1 MSSPVSHIWTAG
13 MRNRGEKSHAKDANR
28 KLLSVPQTGLYQS
41 CSNPV
46 VRAFRVTTL
55 NDRIKNEIHSFA
67 TRLIEGDEC
76 IQSRPTT
83 TRNKRRTV
91 KNSATQSI
99 GCRESLRTAGS

>member
-1 MSSPVSHIWTAG
+1 
-13 MRNRGEKSHAKDANR
+13 MRNRGVKSQARDANR

-55 NDRIKNEIHSFA
+55 KDKIRNEIQSFV
-67 TRLIEGDEC
+67 TRLIAGDEC

-83 TRNKRRTV
+83 TRNKRRTA
-91 KNSATQSI
+91 KSSATQSI